1 MSLMKAYQY
10 LFYKLYRFYETSTY
24 SRWWSEW
31 KAYVSMLALSIW
43 LYQAIETSWYYFFNI
58 PMKSSDTDT
67 YTSIIIFGSIIAVT
81 NWFIF
86 EYQDKWKH
94 IVEEFDKLPKKQN
107 RIGGVIVWMIIILI
121 IVFYWVYSIPLLGKL
136 KYE

>member
-1 MSLMKAYQY
+1 MKVYQY

-58 PMKSSDTDT
+58 PRWDV
-67 YTSIIIFGSIIAVT
+67 GRVG
-81 NWFIF
+81 
-86 EYQDKWKH
+86 
-94 IVEEFDKLPKKQN
+94 
-107 RIGGVIVWMIIILI
+107 R
-121 IVFYWVYSIPLLGKL
+121 
-136 KYE
+136 